1 MKAANSLS
9 AQEVNA
15 SNVYARWEEGKGELM
30 MISKRFPVEP
40 IAMKRY
46 PEKSEVPNPPE
57 DETAMAQ
64 SVGLKPPESIKEP
77 SGGDTEAELQAE
89 VEAVLA
95 EKQAEM
101 VP

>member
-1 MKAANSLS
+1 MKVANSLS

-46 PEKSEVPNPPE
+46 PKASEIPNPPG
-57 DETAMAQ
+57 DDRAMAQ
-64 SVGLKPPESIKEP
+64 SVGLKRSDPIEEP
-77 SGGDTEAELQAE
+77 RGGEMEAALQAE
-89 VEAVLA
+89 MEAV
-95 EKQAEM
+95 EM
-101 VP
+101 LP

>member
-1 MKAANSLS
+1 MKVANSLS

-46 PEKSEVPNPPE
+46 PKASEILNPSG
-57 DETAMAQ
+57 DDKAMAQ
-64 SVGLKPPESIKEP
+64 SVGLKRSDPIEEEP
-77 SGGDTEAELQAE
+77 RGGEMEAALQAE
-89 VEAVLA
+89 MDAVKML
-95 EKQAEM
+95 
-101 VP
+101 P